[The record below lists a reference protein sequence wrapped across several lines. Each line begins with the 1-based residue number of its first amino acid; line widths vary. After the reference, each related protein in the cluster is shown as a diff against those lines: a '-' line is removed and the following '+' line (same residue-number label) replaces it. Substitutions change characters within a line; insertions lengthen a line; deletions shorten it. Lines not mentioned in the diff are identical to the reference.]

1 MRHGFRYFKN
11 RAKFSLTP
19 QNAVQDKMGTEIGLE
34 VLFAKVAVKLRYSL
48 AYVCRFDAPN
58 WFSFLW

>member
-11 RAKFSLTP
+11 RGKFILSP

-34 VLFAKVAVKLRYSL
+34 VLFAKVAVK
-48 AYVCRFDAPN
+48 
-58 WFSFLW
+58 